1 MLLSRINSARRE
13 GKYSCRVVTKTKNL
27 MRKRRAYSVDS
38 SKFLACRLNFI
49 QHFFLAHTRASLYRV
64 TAFRAT
70 PFPTVKQISF
80 YLLYQSS
87 QKRLGPWR
95 SSSLGRDY
103 FNFKAEPLD
112 RNETYDSSKDSW
124 KKILE
129 EIRSSFFPPSIGKFF
144 HTAESRFTRKKK
156 KKEGKKEKRRSRME
170 NKYLRLDCAQLK
182 TSSMEFA
189 RCIVSQDRREASL
202 HHPGSAL
209 LPAPGFL
216 STLIYRKPSNQSL
229 CALEDVD
236 VVSNRTGS

>member
-1 MLLSRINSARRE
+1 MKRTIRRRIHGRKYWKRFDPVSFPRRLE
-13 GKYSCRVVTKTKNL
+13 
-27 MRKRRAYSVDS
+27 
-38 SKFLACRLNFI
+38 NFS
-49 QHFFLAHTRASLYRV
+49 TR
-64 TAFRAT
+64 
-70 PFPTVKQISF
+70 P
-80 YLLYQSS
+80 
-87 QKRLGPWR
+87 
-95 SSSLGRDY
+95 
-103 FNFKAEPLD
+103 KADLRE
-112 RNETYDSSKDSW
+112 
-124 KKILE
+124 
-129 EIRSSFFPPSIGKFF
+129 
-144 HTAESRFTRKKK
+144 KKK

-182 TSSMEFA
+182 TPSMEFA